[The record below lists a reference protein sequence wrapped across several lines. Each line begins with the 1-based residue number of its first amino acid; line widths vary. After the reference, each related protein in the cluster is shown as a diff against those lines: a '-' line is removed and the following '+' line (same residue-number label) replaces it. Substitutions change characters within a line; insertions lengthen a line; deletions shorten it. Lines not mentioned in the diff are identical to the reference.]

1 MAGVYVFSRQ
11 FGFVYAN
18 PKVPKRPQ
26 PAPAVSLQPVTFN
39 FIVNSTIEAG
49 RTPAQHHR
57 MNRKEEVLQDVVI
70 KFAGDSGDGMQLT
83 GSQFTNNTAL
93 MGIDLATFPD
103 FPAEIRAP
111 QGTLP
116 GVSGYQLR
124 FSSDQ
129 VFTPGDECD
138 VLVAMNA
145 AALKANLKGLKKG
158 GKIIANTDGFD
169 TKNLRLANYP
179 ESVNPLE
186 DDSLA
191 NYTVIKMDVTKMTRE
206 ALKDF
211 TMGTK
216 EKDRAKNMFVL
227 GFLYWMY
234 NRNMESTLQFF
245 KDKFGKKPEIFES
258 NVKVLQ
264 AGYHFGD
271 TTETFTTTYRVE
283 KAKMPAGVYRSV
295 MGNQALAY
303 GLIAAARKSGLPLF
317 LGSYPITPAS
327 DILHELSRHKSF
339 GVRTFQ
345 AEDEIAAITSAI
357 GAAYGGALGVTTTSG
372 PGMALKAEAM
382 GLAAMLEI
390 PLLICNIQR
399 GGPSTGLPTKTEQSD
414 LLQAYYGRN
423 GECPMPVVSA
433 STPSDCFDAVY
444 EAVRIAVQHMTP
456 VIFLS
461 DGYIANG
468 AEPWK
473 FPKSADL
480 APIEVKFKTEL
491 GPEETT
497 FQPYLRDEKLVRPWA
512 IPGTPGLEHRVG
524 GLEKQNITGNV
535 SYDPENHQLMVKIRE
550 EKVARIADH
559 IAPQTL
565 DSGPEKGDMLV
576 LGWGSTYGAIKS
588 AAAELQK
595 EGYAVSHAH
604 LRHLR
609 PFPANLGEIL
619 RSFKHVLIPE
629 INNGQLIRIIRDQ
642 YLVNAVGYNKVM
654 GVPITRTELVMK
666 IRELLGSNN

>member
-1 MAGVYVFSRQ
+1 M
-11 FGFVYAN
+11 
-18 PKVPKRPQ
+18 K
-26 PAPAVSLQPVTFN
+26 
-39 FIVNSTIEAG
+39 
-49 RTPAQHHR
+49 
-57 MNRKEEVLQDVVI
+57 RKEEVLQDVVI

-93 MGIDLATFPD
+93 LGIDLATFPD

-124 FSSDQ
+124 FSSDK

-145 AALKANLKGLKKG
+145 AALKANLKSLKKG
-158 GKIIANTDGFD
+158 GKIIANTEGFD
-169 TKNLRLANYP
+169 QKNLRLANYP
-179 ESVNPLE
+179 DGINPLE
-186 DDSLA
+186 DQSLV
-191 NYTVIKMDVTKMTRE
+191 NYTVFKIDVTKMTRE
-206 ALKDF
+206 ALKEI

-234 NRNMESTLQFF
+234 NRSMDNTIQFL
-245 KDKFGKKPEIFES
+245 KDKFGKKPEILES
-258 NVKVLQ
+258 NIKALQ
-264 AGYHFGD
+264 AGYNFGD

-283 KAKMPAGVYRSV
+283 KAKMNPGVYRSI

-303 GLIAAARKSGLPLF
+303 GLIAASQKSGLRLF

-327 DILHELSRHKSF
+327 DILHELSRHKAF

-357 GAAYGGALGVTTTSG
+357 GAAYGGSLGVTTTSG

-382 GLAAMLEI
+382 GLAVMMEI

-423 GECPMPVVSA
+423 GECPMPIVSA

-480 APIEVKFKTEL
+480 PPIEVKFKTEL
-491 GPEETT
+491 GADEEK

-512 IPGTPGLEHRVG
+512 IPGTPGLEHRIG
-524 GLEKQNITGNV
+524 GLEKQNVTGNV
-535 SYDPENHQLMVKIRE
+535 NYEPENHQLMVKIRE
-550 EKVARIADH
+550 EKIARIADH
-559 IAPQTL
+559 IPPQKL
-565 DSGPEKGDMLV
+565 DSGPETGDLLV
-576 LGWGSTYGAIKS
+576 LGWGSTYGSIKS
-588 AAAELQK
+588 AVADLQR

-609 PFPANLGEIL
+609 PFPANLGELI
-619 RSFKHVLIPE
+619 RNFKQVLIPE
-629 INNGQLIRIIRDQ
+629 INNGQLIKIIRDQ
-642 YLVNAVGYNKVM
+642 FLVDAKGYHKIM
-654 GVPITRTELVMK
+654 GIPITKSELVLK
-666 IRELLGSNN
+666 VREMMGGHN